1 MRLLLAL
8 LAAALIGC
16 PGSDDDDDSTPVID
30 PELVLVIPADG
41 TSGVPIT
48 QDVTAEWT
56 APVDG
61 VVFAVMTDGV
71 QVPGMRQ
78 SVQDGRVWA
87 WQPDGDF
94 LPLTTYNVVLTWVG
108 GAESETFG
116 FTTGEL
122 TGDDDDSA
130 SDDDDSAGDDD
141 DSANR

>member
-16 PGSDDDDDSTPVID
+16 VGDDDDSTPVVD
-30 PELVLVIPADG
+30 PELTLVIPADS

-61 VVFAVMTDGV
+61 VVFAVTTGGAE
-71 QVPGMRQ
+71 VPGLRQ

-94 LPLTTYNVVLTWVG
+94 LPLTTYNVLLTWVG
-108 GAESETFG
+108 GAESEAFG
-116 FTTGEL
+116 FTTGEP
-122 TGDDDDSA
+122 TGDDDNSVDDDDSA
-130 SDDDDSAGDDD
+130 DQ
-141 DSANR
+141 